1 MAMNEQKEAFAR
13 AKVSGLTNKA
23 AAIAAGYSEKT
34 AGSAGSRL
42 AKDEDV
48 LEEIAQLHK
57 LQAAGSKKTT
67 SKPNKSSRAKT
78 VEVQR
83 AAVPEAVNG
92 FAGLDQIA
100 ESAQNRAIIRGTT
113 VELDGVI
120 YNQADPRDQLLL
132 CQLGVITLTRNQIDA
147 AKTLLPFFH
156 AKMGDV
162 GKKDVERQNA
172 HSAASGKFS
181 AMAAPKKG
189 MLS

>member
-34 AGSAGSRL
+34 ASAAGSRL

-48 LEEIAQLHK
+48 LEAIASFHK
-57 LQAAGSKKTT
+57 QQAASCKKPQR
-67 SKPNKSSRAKT
+67 KPSQKKSVDVAHAENI
-78 VEVQR
+78 EVLGG
-83 AAVPEAVNG
+83 V
-92 FAGLDQIA
+92 AGLDQIA